1 MIWKESR
8 FWKNS
13 SEQIRKQSEFLDK
26 RRSVMNLEKGTLIWL
41 TGVPA
46 SGKSTIATEV
56 EKELK
61 RRGIKVEN
69 LDADEIRANLSPD
82 LGYTA
87 EARDINTKRLAFMG
101 KIMARNGVSTLVA
114 AVSSLRQFRDRAR
127 DWVDQ
132 FVEIHVQCTLEEC
145 QKRDPKGLYAK
156 AERGEV
162 NDIAGMHQPYEE
174 PLKPELVLDTA
185 NSTVEECSAKVLQK
199 LEELNYI
206 PAGGSNDYSQEDEE
220 KIMDRLKGLGYVE

>member
-1 MIWKESR
+1 ME
-8 FWKNS
+8 
-13 SEQIRKQSEFLDK
+13 
-26 RRSVMNLEKGTLIWL
+26 LEKGTLIWF
-41 TGVPA
+41 TGIPA

-101 KIMARNGVSTLVA
+101 KIMARNGVCTLVA
-114 AVSSLRQFRDRAR
+114 AVSSLRSFRDRAR

-132 FVEIHVQCTLEEC
+132 FVEVWVNCPVDEC

-156 AERGEV
+156 AERGEIS
-162 NDIAGMHQPYEE
+162 DIAGLHQPYEE
-174 PLKPELVLDTA
+174 PQNPELVLETRD
-185 NSTVEECSAKVLQK
+185 STVEECSRKVIEK

-206 PAGGSNDYSQEDEE
+206 PVDEGASETYTEEDEE
-220 KIMDRLKGLGYVE
+220 KIMERLKGLGYVE

>member
-1 MIWKESR
+1 MAH
-8 FWKNS
+8 
-13 SEQIRKQSEFLDK
+13 
-26 RRSVMNLEKGTLIWL
+26 EKGTLIWF

-46 SGKSTIATEV
+46 SGKSTIASEV

-82 LGYTA
+82 LGYTP

-101 KIMARNGVSTLVA
+101 KIMARNGVSTVVA

-127 DWVDQ
+127 GWVDQ
-132 FVEIHVQCTLEEC
+132 FVEVWVQCPLEEC
-145 QKRDPKGLYAK
+145 QSRDPKGLYAK

-174 PLKPELVLDTA
+174 PLNAELVLETK
-185 NSTVEECSAKVLQK
+185 NSTVEECAAKVIQK
-199 LEELNYI
+199 LEELQYI
-206 PAGGSNDYSQEDEE
+206 PAGGSGDYS
-220 KIMDRLKGLGYVE
+220 KKMKRRSWTGSRASATWSDRGDLR